1 MKLDRKGLQQFREDF
16 DSTIKKMEKKYGM
29 SIDLGNIRFN
39 GTELRSKLTATV
51 GTPRK
56 THSINEFN
64 VGDYVGIDHK
74 RVEPNASFKI
84 IKVNR
89 VRVLVEG
96 RNGDRFNVQPQLLIK
111 KSIVGVEL

>member
-1 MKLDRKGLQQFREDF
+1 MELNKKVLQQFREDF
-16 DSTIKKMEKKYGM
+16 DKAVEKLEKQYGM
-29 SIDLGNIRFN
+29 TIDLGNIRFD
-39 GTELRSKLTATV
+39 GKELRSKLTATV
-51 GTPRK
+51 GTPREK
-56 THSINEFN
+56 HNINEFN
-64 VGDYVGIDHK
+64 AGDYVGIDHK

-111 KSIVGVEL
+111 KSIVGIEL

>member
-16 DSTIKKMEKKYGM
+16 DSAVKKMEKKYGM
-29 SIDLGNIRFN
+29 SIDLGNIRFD

-56 THSINEFN
+56 THDINEFN
-64 VGDYVGIDHK
+64 IGDYVGIDHK
-74 RVEPNASFKI
+74 RVEKNASFKV

-96 RNGDRFNVQPQLLIK
+96 RDGERFNVQPQLLIK
-111 KSIVGVEL
+111 KEIVGIEV

>member
-1 MKLDRKGLQQFREDF
+1 MELDRKGLQQFREDF
-16 DSTIKKMEKKYGM
+16 DKAVEKLEKKYGM
-29 SIDLGNIRFN
+29 SIELGNIRFN

-56 THSINEFN
+56 QHNINEFS

-74 RVEPNASFKI
+74 RVEKNASFKV

-96 RNGDRFNVQPQLLIK
+96 RDGERFNVQPQLLIK
-111 KSIVGVEL
+111 KSVVGVEV

>member
-1 MKLDRKGLQQFREDF
+1 MKLDKQGLQQFREDF
-16 DSTIKKMEKKYGM
+16 DKAVEKLEKKYGM
-29 SIDLGNIRFN
+29 EIDLGNIRFD
-39 GTELRSKLTATV
+39 GIELRSKLTATI

-56 THSINEFN
+56 KHDISEFS

-74 RVEPNASFKI
+74 RVEKNASFKV

-96 RNGDRFNVQPQLLIK
+96 RNGERFNVQPQLLIK
-111 KSIVGVEL
+111 KEIVGTEI

>member
-56 THSINEFN
+56 QHNINEFS

-74 RVEPNASFKI
+74 RVEKNASFKV

-111 KSIVGVEL
+111 KSIVGTEL

>member
-1 MKLDRKGLQQFREDF
+1 MGLDKKGLQQFRNDF
-16 DSTIKKMEKKYGM
+16 DKAVEKLEKQYGM
-29 SIDLGNIRFN
+29 TIDLGNIRFN

-51 GTPRK
+51 GTPREK
-56 THSINEFN
+56 HDINEFKE
-64 VGDYVGIDHK
+64 GDYVGIDHK
-74 RVEPNASFKI
+74 RIEKNASFKI

-111 KSIVGVEL
+111 KSIVGIEL